1 MPRINVS
8 LSENEYERVMDV
20 ARANGTSGSKV
31 LLERTIDA
39 LNGVSEQERVL
50 EAFISELRVMF
61 QRQGMT
67 IPLTLVE
74 SLALVHISN
83 LKNGKEV
90 IQNEN

>member
-1 MPRINVS
+1 MS
-8 LSENEYERVMDV
+8 LSESEYERVMDV

-31 LLERTIDA
+31 LLERTVDA
-39 LNGVSEQERVL
+39 LNGVSEQERIL

-74 SLALVHISN
+74 CLALVHISN